1 MLSYGFCLGEENS
14 QYNAA
19 QFGGAFKALL
29 GDGVCKGYGQEYAVL
44 STTSRNITLETGF
57 ALVGGA
63 YIQNDEE
70 ITLTV
75 AVPDNKYDRYD
86 AVILRA
92 DKTKKTV
99 EPIVITGR
107 ASVFP
112 REYVPVRDDTVYEI
126 VLCHIF
132 VPLGSTQ
139 VLEEHI
145 VNTRPNR
152 DICGIIESFSTVANQ
167 ISYIYNFLTSGI
179 DECVQELID
188 KSNNIILDC
197 ENVVSATEQ
206 DIALAGIKTE
216 VGEIQFLATTPSDEW
231 LKCNGQRVP
240 KEYIELLKLMESTP
254 NIHYGNEN
262 ITAYIY
268 AGKKGDKNGK

>member
-14 QYNAA
+14 QYNAS

-44 STTSRNITLETGF
+44 STNSRNVTLETGF

-63 YIQNDEE
+63 YIQNDED
-70 ITLTV
+70 ITLTI

-92 DKTKKTV
+92 DKAKKTV
-99 EPIVITGR
+99 EPVVITGR

-112 REYVPVRDDTVYEI
+112 CEYVPVRDDTVYEI

-132 VPLGSTQ
+132 IPLGSTQ

-145 VNTRPNR
+145 IDTRPNK

-179 DECVQELID
+179 DERVQELIN
-188 KSNNIILDC
+188 KSNNIILDG
-197 ENVVSATEQ
+197 EDV
-206 DIALAGIKTE
+206 IAGIEEAIRLAGIKTE
-216 VGEIQFLATTPSDEW
+216 VGEVHFFATVQNDEW
-231 LKCNGQRVP
+231 LECNGQKIP
-240 KEYIELLKLMESTP
+240 QEYTKLLEIMQNTP

-262 ITAYIY
+262 ITAWIY
-268 AGKKGDKNGK
+268 AGERSEISV